1 MTNLPQSFSKLL
13 EQYVFTTANQVIDLA
28 TREQQAILVKLIIDI
43 PTDVPPAGSHPSPV
57 LGSPNEVS
65 QPVLASANRLIHDLW
80 LTKLFQR
87 QIERN
92 EASIAQIEQAI
103 ETTQQGFQAR
113 VNKFRS
119 EAAQANLEMCHSRM
133 LKRYQNYLVSLQT
146 IQRTN
151 RDRLSR
157 LTSS

>member
-57 LGSPNEVS
+57 LGSADEVS
-65 QPVLASANRLIHDLW
+65 QPVPASANRLIHDLW